1 MSRTKKRIKSAACPN
16 CHTVFADEQ
25 SNFCA
30 HCGQENHTH
39 KLPVKHF
46 LMELVESFTH
56 FDTKFVATFK
66 DLIFT
71 PGLVI
76 QNFNDNKRTRYVP
89 PIRIY
94 AFMSF
99 AFFLFFNFTVGKEIE
114 SISVA
119 VKTTPNKAPAS
130 SVNAFGTNTKMDTLT
145 SRELTERPYLTNE
158 LIDSTFRSRNIPTN
172 WLNTRIVHTTVKL
185 NKGEL
190 AVTDLYEKFIKY
202 LTYSVFILMPI
213 FALLLMLFYRKRNYY
228 YSEFLVFSIY
238 FHTLLFGAFGFL
250 ILLFGFLPIDNKLKY
265 IVVILLLGMGIYLGL
280 ALKRVF
286 GDSTTKTVV
295 KTVLLSLVYA
305 VLLFI
310 SIVFLVLGSI
320 I

>member
-1 MSRTKKRIKSAACPN
+1 MSRTKKRIKTASCPN

-66 DLIFT
+66 DLILK

-99 AFFLFFNFTVGKEIE
+99 AFFLFFNFAVGSEI
-114 SISVA
+114 
-119 VKTTPNKAPAS
+119 
-130 SVNAFGTNTKMDTLT
+130 
-145 SRELTERPYLTNE
+145 
-158 LIDSTFRSRNIPTN
+158 
-172 WLNTRIVHTTVKL
+172 
-185 NKGEL
+185 
-190 AVTDLYEKFIKY
+190 
-202 LTYSVFILMPI
+202 
-213 FALLLMLFYRKRNYY
+213 
-228 YSEFLVFSIY
+228 
-238 FHTLLFGAFGFL
+238 
-250 ILLFGFLPIDNKLKY
+250 
-265 IVVILLLGMGIYLGL
+265 
-280 ALKRVF
+280 
-286 GDSTTKTVV
+286 
-295 KTVLLSLVYA
+295 
-305 VLLFI
+305 
-310 SIVFLVLGSI
+310 
-320 I
+320 